1 MAVDTDTQQWASREE
16 LQALTAAQDQVR
28 EQQYADR
35 ERIARLEVQLG
46 ESDKRLATKAD
57 LEAAIGAVRSDVE
70 TVKGDVR
77 SDIRVLRLW
86 LFVGVLVLAI
96 LDDINMID
104 VLLQLRR
111 LGGG

>member
-16 LQALTAAQDQVR
+16 LQALTAVQDQVR
-28 EQQYADR
+28 DQQSADR
-35 ERIARLEVQLG
+35 ERIAKLEGQFG

-57 LEAAIGAVRSDVE
+57 LEAAIG
-70 TVKGDVR
+70 DVR
-77 SDIRVLRLW
+77 SDIHVLRIW
-86 LFVGVLVLAI
+86 LFVGVLVLAV